1 MAVVANDVK
10 GNTPVDD
17 APLDIANPDALLVV
31 GAETV
36 DAPNKVG
43 KLLEVGAE
51 AEAEDNPNTVAA
63 LLEVAEK
70 LEDAANEIDEVFVA
84 AEAEDVPN

>member
-1 MAVVANDVK
+1 M
-10 GNTPVDD
+10 
-17 APLDIANPDALLVV
+17 
-31 GAETV
+31 

-70 LEDAANEIDEVFVA
+70 LKDAANEIDEVFVA